1 MREKSIQ
8 GLWDSDSL
16 MKRQPA
22 VQVHYVRKT
31 ALMKA
36 TTMTGM
42 MMKQR
47 TGGVIP
53 ASIREKK

>member
-1 MREKSIQ
+1 MKEKSIQ
-8 GLWDSDSL
+8 GLCESDSL

-22 VQVHYVRKT
+22 VQVHYVRKI

-42 MMKQR
+42 IMKQI
-47 TGGVIP
+47 TGGITP
-53 ASIREKK
+53 ASMRVKK